1 MPPPRP
7 SRGLV
12 LVVDDDEG
20 VRLSLRFFLEVE
32 GFAVKD
38 YATGGEF
45 LNEPQVVDASCLVV
59 DYNLPDMTGLD
70 VVRRIRARGIRNPAV
85 IITGAS
91 SESLRKGAA
100 AAGISIVEKPHLGAA
115 LINNIQHLCDGAK

>member
-1 MPPPRP
+1 MPPLRP

-38 YATGGEF
+38 YATGSEF

-59 DYNLPDMTGLD
+59 DYNLPDMTGLE
-70 VVRRIRARGIRNPAV
+70 VVRRVRARGIRNPAV

-100 AAGISIVEKPHLGAA
+100 AAGISIVEKLHLGTA